1 MARVGGVMNKRDLD
15 GGGSGADGDDCPFD
29 DNHRL

>member
-15 GGGSGADGDDCPFD
+15 GSGGADGDDCPFG